1 MRHMDRFGSV
11 AAGKEAKLSAA
22 RKVLGV
28 RGQAGLVAA
37 YRVRLLPQQVNQGTI
52 TEGPGSQ
59 CGMEGARS
67 QIDDGVS

>member
-22 RKVLGV
+22 RSGLGV
-28 RGQAGLVAA
+28 WGQARLVAA

-52 TEGPGSQ
+52 TEGSREPVRHGE
-59 CGMEGARS
+59 CKKPN
-67 QIDDGVS
+67 